1 VSILDGEKVDVSVGI
16 DYQLRAQVS
25 AILKTN
31 LEIVKMNAVLI
42 KQLMQPPMF
51 ISGKLEDNELDPE
64 LLEEL
69 LTKEGDNK

>member
-1 VSILDGEKVDVSVGI
+1 MSILDGEKVDVSVGI